1 MIAPPGKPDQG
12 PAERLL
18 LVQMLR
24 AMAASMV
31 VVHHA
36 QHDAEAVAA
45 HLGLAFTRGDLLP
58 WLSGVDIFFVI
69 SGFVMVH
76 ASANLFGRVG
86 ARRVFLT
93 RRLIRIVPLY
103 WIATTIYLA
112 VALIAPRVLNSDAPS
127 LWQIIASYLFIPFM
141 RADGFVQPVYSLGWT
156 LNFEMLFYFV
166 FAAAIAL
173 PRRWA
178 VAAASAG
185 LALLVAGNR
194 YLGPWPLPLGF
205 WGDTIV
211 LEFALGMGLA
221 LLRAQG
227 LRLPGLLRLALIA
240 AGFFLLHLDL
250 SAADG
255 GVVPQFLGYGIPAAF
270 IVAAAVLGRETGR
283 PPVFERF
290 LVALG
295 DASYALYLLHPF
307 AIRALG
313 QLEARTPLG
322 ALLGPW
328 GFVALAYLAAV
339 ALALAAHRW
348 GERPLLDRL
357 RRLGSPA
364 R

>member
-1 MIAPPGKPDQG
+1 
-12 PAERLL
+12 
-18 LVQMLR
+18 
-24 AMAASMV
+24 MV
-31 VVHHA
+31 VLHHA

-45 HLGLAFTRGDLLP
+45 HLGRAFTRSDLLP

-103 WIATTIYLA
+103 WAATTVYLA
-112 VALIAPRVLNSDAPS
+112 VALVAPHVLNSEAPTW
-127 LWQIIASYLFIPFM
+127 WQIFASYLFIPFR

-156 LNFEMLFYFV
+156 LNFEMFFYLV
-166 FAAAIAL
+166 FTAAIVL

-185 LALLVAGNR
+185 LVLLVAGNR
-194 YLGPWPLPLGF
+194 YLGPWPLPLSY

-211 LEFALGMGLA
+211 LEFVLGMGLA
-221 LLRAQG
+221 LLRGRG
-227 LRLPGLLRLALIA
+227 LRLPGLLRVALAI
-240 AGFFLLHLDL
+240 AGFALLHLDL

-255 GVVPQFLGYGIPAAF
+255 GIVPQFLGYGVPAALL
-270 IVAAAVLGRETGR
+270 VAAAVLGRETGR
-283 PPVFERF
+283 PPVFERS
-290 LVALG
+290 LVTLG

-313 QLEARTPLG
+313 QLDARTPLG
-322 ALLGPW
+322 AVVGPW
-328 GFVALAYLAAV
+328 GFVLLAYLAAV
-339 ALALAAHRW
+339 ALALLAYRW

-357 RRLGSPA
+357 RRLTPRGSPA
-364 R
+364 P

>member
-1 MIAPPGKPDQG
+1 VIAPPGKADPG
-12 PAERLL
+12 AEQLL
-18 LVQMLR
+18 FVQVLR
-24 AMAASMV
+24 AVAASMV
-31 VVHHA
+31 VLHHA

-45 HLGLAFTRGDLLP
+45 HLGRAFTRSDLLP
-58 WLSGVDIFFVI
+58 WLAGVDIFFVI

-76 ASANLFGRVG
+76 ASVRLFGRIG
-86 ARRVFLT
+86 ARREFLT

-103 WIATTIYLA
+103 WASTTVYLA
-112 VALIAPRVLNSDAPS
+112 VVLVAPHVLNSDAPTW
-127 LWQIIASYLFIPFM
+127 WQIAASYLFIPYM

-156 LNFEMLFYFV
+156 LNFEMFFYLV
-166 FAAAIAL
+166 FAAAIML

-185 LALLVAGNR
+185 LVALVAGNR

-211 LEFALGMGLA
+211 LEFVLGMGLA
-221 LLRAQG
+221 LIRAQG
-227 LRLPGLLRLALIA
+227 LRLPGLARLALTA
-240 AGFFLLHLDL
+240 SGFFLLHLDL

-255 GVVPQFLGYGIPAAF
+255 GVVPQFLGYGIPAVL

-283 PPVFERF
+283 PPVFERG

-313 QLEARTPLG
+313 QMEARTPLG
-322 ALLGPW
+322 AFLGPW

-339 ALALAAHRW
+339 GLALAAHRW

-357 RRLGSPA
+357 RRLRRRG
-364 R
+364 